1 MSGEPLVSVV
11 VANYNYGLY
20 LGTCLDGVLRQT
32 YPRLEIIVVDDGS
45 TDDSLRV
52 LDGYRDRVR
61 VLSQPNQ
68 GQAAA
73 LSAGIVASSGEILCL
88 LDADD
93 VWAPTKVA
101 RVVAVLATDERL
113 GWLRHKLVVANAA
126 LEPMGVTVPLFR
138 GSRRTPRDARYYL
151 EGAVT
156 APTSAL
162 VLRRW
167 FAEQAVPIPREIA
180 GEGTGSAVQLVR
192 DADAYL
198 VARAGAA
205 RVPGYSLDEILG
217 SYRRHARQHFAV
229 TFEPVSLLERQIEVA
244 RGVAAAGWGGGAT
257 GRLPSSVYKHR
268 LILQTLEGEPRFGR
282 ARLGSAAGGLRQLV
296 RLLPNL
302 PRLFARQATA
312 LVLALVAPG
321 LWLRRLGQAQGFVT
335 ARTPDS
341 GG

>member
-1 MSGEPLVSVV
+1 MSGKLLVSVV

-20 LGTCLDGVLRQT
+20 LGMCLDSVLEQT
-32 YPRLEIIVVDDGS
+32 YPRLEIVVVDDGS

-61 VLSQPNQ
+61 VLRQPNQ

-73 LSAGIVASSGEILCL
+73 LSTGVAASSGEILCL

-101 RVVAVLATDERL
+101 RVAAVLEADERL
-113 GWLRHKLVVANAA
+113 GWLRHKLAVVNAG
-126 LEPMGVTVPLFR
+126 LEPLGVHVPLFR
-138 GSRRTPRDARYYL
+138 GSGRTPRDARYYL
-151 EGAVT
+151 EGVVT

-180 GEGTGSAVQLVR
+180 GGGGGGAVQLVR

-205 RVPGYSLDEILG
+205 LVPGYSLDEILG

-229 TFEPVSLLERQIEVA
+229 TFEPVSLLQRQIEVA
-244 RGVAAAGWGGGAT
+244 RGVAAAGWGAGLA

-268 LILQTLEGEPRFGR
+268 LILQALEGEPRFGR
-282 ARLGSAAGGLRQLV
+282 ARLGSAAAGLRQLV
-296 RLLPNL
+296 RLLPSL
-302 PRLFARQATA
+302 PRLFARQVTA
-312 LVLALVAPG
+312 LLLALVAPDR
-321 LWLRRLGQAQGFVT
+321 WLRRLGHAQGFVT
-335 ARTPDS
+335 ERSPD
-341 GG
+341 GGA